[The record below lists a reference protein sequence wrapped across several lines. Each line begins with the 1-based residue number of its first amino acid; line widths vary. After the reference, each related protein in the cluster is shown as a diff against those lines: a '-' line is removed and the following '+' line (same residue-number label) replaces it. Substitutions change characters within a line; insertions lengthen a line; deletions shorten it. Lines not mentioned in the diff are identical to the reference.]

1 MTRFSLNPA
10 TWREKLRSLAVVGRG
25 FDILEGAKS
34 GKQEDWSALSESPVI
49 ITHQS
54 NAVQVWSW
62 RDIRCLALEL
72 WEEVIIIS
80 SPTCTQATDQSAR
93 VSSAFLTFSGL
104 IQSEVRKFL
113 PIFLEI
119 GNQLHVIEH
128 ICSLLFGTSRGKF
141 SFSVNQRPTLRSL
154 FQLSLISMSYWP
166 LNDSS

>member
-128 ICSLLFGTSRGKF
+128 ICSLLFGTSRDSKSPKGAQKDIF
-141 SFSVNQRPTLRSL
+141 LSIRRSTLAK
-154 FQLSLISMSYWP
+154 MKGAGE
-166 LNDSS
+166 